1 MKDSFLRTND
11 KHETILKP
19 LPIKLGTKEE
29 LPLSPLFVNPD
40 LKVLI
45 NSIIQENEIVII
57 Y

>member
-19 LPIKLGTKEE
+19 LRLKLGTKEE
-29 LPLSPLFVNPD
+29 FQLLPLFVNNK

-45 NSIIQENEIVII
+45 NAIIQENEIVII
-57 Y
+57 C